1 MNNFSNN
8 VLIWYDQHGRKDLPW
23 QQNITPYRV
32 WLSEVML
39 QQTQV
44 KTVLPYFEQFTR
56 QFEQVDALANASED
70 QVLKLWSGLGYYAR
84 ARNLHKAAKQVC
96 DDFSGVFPDNME
108 EMQSLAGVGR
118 STAAAILS
126 IAFQQPQAILDGNVK
141 RVLTRYHAVEGW
153 TGKAAVLKQLWQI
166 AEQYLPSERS
176 RDYTQAMMDLGATL
190 CTPSNPSCDVCPLQA
205 SCIAFKQGN
214 MSDYPTKK
222 KKKILPEKHT
232 IMLILYNTQ
241 QQVLMQKRPPTG
253 IWGGLWCFPQFET
266 DQQLQAWLI
275 THNINGFITEK
286 LTPFRHVFSHFRLHI
301 QPLIVQLESPLKVGV
316 MEDDNILWYNPHTE
330 FEGGLAAPVTKLLQ
344 EITS

>member
-44 KTVLPYFEQFTR
+44 KTVIPYFQQFTN
-56 QFEQVDALANASED
+56 QFERVEILANASED

-96 DDFSGVFPDNME
+96 DNFAGSFPDTME

-126 IAFQQPQAILDGNVK
+126 IAFQQPQAILDANVK
-141 RVLTRYHAVEGW
+141 RVLTRYHAIEGW

-166 AEQYLPSERS
+166 AEQSLPTERS
-176 RDYTQAMMDLGATL
+176 RDYTQAIMDLGATL
-190 CTPSNPSCDVCPLQA
+190 CTRSNPACDTCPLQ
-205 SCIAFKQGN
+205 STCIAFKQGN
-214 MSDYPTKK
+214 MTDYPTPKK
-222 KKKILPEKHT
+222 KQNLPEKHT
-232 IMLILYNTQ
+232 IMLILYNTEQ
-241 QQVLMQKRPPTG
+241 HVLMQKRPPTG
-253 IWGGLWCFPQFET
+253 IWGSLWCFPQFET
-266 DQQLQAWLI
+266 EQQLQTWLM
-275 THNINGFITEK
+275 THKLDALMTEK
-286 LTPFRHVFSHFRLHI
+286 LTPFRHVFSHFRLYI
-301 QPLIVQLESPLKVGV
+301 QPLIMHLESPLKMGV
-316 MEDDNILWYNPHTE
+316 MEDDSILWYNPYTE